1 MGLIEEAD
9 MYRNM
14 AAILAQMG
22 PSGFEITYD
31 KGRCMALTEAVGF
44 ALKS

>member
-14 AAILAQMG
+14 AAILAQIG
-22 PSGFEITYD
+22 TSGFEITYD
-31 KGRCMALTEAVGF
+31 EGRSMALTEAVGF